1 MKILLLKDVYKLGR
15 AGDIKRVAD
24 GYGRNYLIPQ
34 GLAIL
39 ATAGAMRQAER
50 IRAKATTKRTALNQE
65 MSGVAEQ
72 LADIV
77 LHFPMRASETDK
89 LYGSVSIKIIVDAIR
104 EKTGLNL
111 ERHQIDH
118 QPIRTLGEF
127 KVPVRLTMD
136 LVPVVKVIVYREGQT
151 LTETGEVVEAE
162 AEQAAASEEAA
173 EAAATAE
180 AEVETKPEAE
190 AEAEK

>member
-1 MKILLLKDVYKLGR
+1 M
-15 AGDIKRVAD
+15 
-24 GYGRNYLIPQ
+24 
-34 GLAIL
+34 
-39 ATAGAMRQAER
+39 
-50 IRAKATTKRTALNQE
+50 
-65 MSGVAEQ
+65 
-72 LADIV
+72 
-77 LHFPMRASETDK
+77 
-89 LYGSVSIKIIVDAIR
+89 
-104 EKTGLNL
+104 
-111 ERHQIDH
+111 
-118 QPIRTLGEF
+118 LGEF

-136 LVPVVKVIVYREGQT
+136 LIPVVKVIVYREGQT